1 MEMQQG
7 FENYSPEILLFEFF
21 INPKILVD
29 ILQMEKF
36 RGISGKLLVT
46 TPNEIRLLTFE
57 AE

>member
-1 MEMQQG
+1 MGQQG